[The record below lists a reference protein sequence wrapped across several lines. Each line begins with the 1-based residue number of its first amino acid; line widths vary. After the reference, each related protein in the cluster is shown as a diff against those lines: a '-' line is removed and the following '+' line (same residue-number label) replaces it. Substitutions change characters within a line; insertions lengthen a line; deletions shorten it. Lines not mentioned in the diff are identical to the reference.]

1 MILECKSCQKKF
13 VVPDNAIPAT
23 GRLVQCSSCG
33 NKWTQFPVKKKD
45 TNKPINF
52 SAKKKVIEKP
62 AKIPPKI
69 QKKKIVS
76 TPIKKKKIVKKRSG
90 PSIYSKEYLEK
101 KHGIKINENLEK
113 SKRSLKSNKPSSTSA
128 LGFYSYFLI
137 FIVLVLAFFGILNL
151 TKEIIISN
159 IPITEKYIN
168 YFYENLDNFLIL
180 FKDLFNFY

>member
-13 VVPDNAIPAT
+13 VVPDSAIT
-23 GRLVQCSSCG
+23 SGGRLVQCSACG
-33 NKWTQFPVKKKD
+33 NKWVQYPSPSKVKKEIKSKINEPIS
-45 TNKPINF
+45 NKLT
-52 SAKKKVIEKP
+52 KKTQRKNI
-62 AKIPPKI
+62 
-69 QKKKIVS
+69 S
-76 TPIKKKKIVKKRSG
+76 KKKKTG
-90 PSIYSKEYLEK
+90 PSIYSREYLEK

-113 SKRSLKSNKPSSTSA
+113 SKSRFKSNKPSSTSA

-137 FIVLVLAFFGILNL
+137 FIVLVLAFFGLLNL

-168 YFYENLDNFLIL
+168 YFYENLDNFFIL